1 MRKPADLRAHLV
13 AALPELKRDAERLLL
28 FVDGG
33 ALLSTAAPGRSFEYR
48 YTLNVIATDMAS
60 DPDLLMAALVA
71 WLHLNEPALEANPAY
86 REQVRFEVDVLAND
100 KFDVSIKVPLS
111 ERVVVTR
118 GDDGSIS
125 VTNPPEQDLAHAWT
139 PS

>member
-1 MRKPADLRAHLV
+1 VRKPADLRAHLI

-33 ALLSTAAPGRSFEYR
+33 ALVSTAAPGRAFEYR
-48 YTLNVIATDMAS
+48 YTLNVIATDVAS

-100 KFDVSIKVPLS
+100 KFDVSIKVPLT
-111 ERVVVTR
+111 ERVLVTSNP
-118 GDDGSIS
+118 DGTLSA
-125 VTNPPEQDLAHAWT
+125 TNPPEPDLAYEWM
-139 PS
+139 PI